1 LGGQLLLLTADGQDR
16 AGMAEAWAA
25 VEEKFGKVNGVVH
38 AAGLAGVVRMAA
50 ESRSSVDE
58 VLGPKVEGSQVVAE
72 LVAGKEL
79 DFLLFCSSISSVI
92 PAIGASSYAAANGFQ
107 DRYATWCQQHLGI
120 PAVAINFDAW
130 QEIGM
135 AAEVVPAAG
144 FEYVKENRLKTA
156 MTTAEG
162 LETIERILSSGEPQV
177 LVTTVDVLTMMRT
190 AVQEPKAQASAD
202 KKAEPATGEARDLAL
217 GLETAA
223 VIAIWEELLG
233 AESIAATDNF
243 FELGGHSLL
252 GTMVLARIRERFG
265 VELTIRAIF
274 EAPTP
279 ESLGDRIR
287 QAEPAEREP
296 QAVGAAGD
304 REDFEF

>member
-1 LGGQLLLLTADGQDR
+1 
-16 AGMAEAWAA
+16 
-25 VEEKFGKVNGVVH
+25 
-38 AAGLAGVVRMAA
+38 MAA
-50 ESRSSVDE
+50 ENRASVDA
-58 VLGPKVEGSQVVAE
+58 VLGPKVEGSRVVAE
-72 LVAGKEL
+72 LVAGKGL
-79 DFLLFCSSISSVI
+79 DFLLFCSSISSVV
-92 PAIGASSYAAANGFQ
+92 PAVGASSYAAANSFQ

-135 AAEVVPAAG
+135 AAEVVSVAG
-144 FEYVKENRLKTA
+144 FEHVKENRLKTA

-162 LETIERILSSGEPQV
+162 LETIERILRSGEPQV

-190 AVQEPKAQASAD
+190 AVQEPKAGSVAVETGGSALN
-202 KKAEPATGEARDLAL
+202 P
-217 GLETAA
+217 ETAA

-233 AESIAATDNF
+233 AESITATDNF

-279 ESLGDRIR
+279 ESLGNRIR
-287 QAEPAEREP
+287 EAEPAEPEA